1 VQDGFQSPKTQP
13 KRAKPGKNGQKQ
25 KKTPQNPKK
34 FVEIAV
40 FPLTL
45 PT

>member
-1 VQDGFQSPKTQP
+1 VRAGFLSRKTQP
-13 KRAKPGKNGQKQ
+13 KRGKPGKNGQKQ

-40 FPLTL
+40 FSLTWHS
-45 PT
+45 